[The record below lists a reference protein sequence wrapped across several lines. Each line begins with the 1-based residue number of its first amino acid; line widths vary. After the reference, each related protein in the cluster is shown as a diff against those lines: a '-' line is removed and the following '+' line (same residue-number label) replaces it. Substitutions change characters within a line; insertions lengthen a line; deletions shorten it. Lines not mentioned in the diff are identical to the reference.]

1 MRRNKIVEENTL
13 KDDGDDGTWP
23 VIFKATAQHTR
34 AMNVR
39 SLSTH
44 LANGLILATH
54 RTQLARRRRC
64 LFNLWRRDAQRT
76 LSALRLDV
84 CLPSCLVNHHRT
96 YSCIVLSLNHR
107 RKKVHRRASK
117 GVKFELEKI
126 VEEERVCLPLYF
138 LCRCTSLLLFIES
151 DLWWCSWL

>member
-44 LANGLILATH
+44 LANGLILAT
-54 RTQLARRRRC
+54 QDAIGAAKAMSLQPLATRRAEDIERASTRC
-64 LFNLWRRDAQRT
+64 LPPLLPGEPSQNLLVYST
-76 LSALRLDV
+76 LPK
-84 CLPSCLVNHHRT
+84 PSPQEGTPPRIQGCE
-96 YSCIVLSLNHR
+96 I
-107 RKKVHRRASK
+107 
-117 GVKFELEKI
+117 
-126 VEEERVCLPLYF
+126 
-138 LCRCTSLLLFIES
+138 
-151 DLWWCSWL
+151 